1 MSLRSRLASLPTS
14 AKRLVFRSV
23 RGALFRYVRAQPRP
37 ADQVG
42 ADRRVTIILVS
53 AWGMGGTIRT
63 VLNLAG
69 HLAQHYEV
77 EIISVFRR
85 REASFFGSFP
95 PGVKVTALDDQR
107 PEALP
112 RGLRGRL
119 RTYMRGQSSVL
130 MHPIDRAAD
139 QFNLWIDVQLA
150 RRLHRGTGYLITTR
164 PGLNLLAA
172 ELSPPG
178 YIKVGQEHMHL
189 SNHARKLR
197 QAMPKQYPKLD
208 ALAVL
213 TEQDRIAYEAL
224 LRGSLPVAHIPNTV
238 RAMGGPKADLSA
250 TTILAAGRV
259 TPQKGFDL
267 LLKAFAQVAPDHP
280 DWRLR
285 ILGRGDWR
293 VELERIVAERGIGD
307 SVIFDGPSEDLGGE
321 MSRASIYALSSRFEG
336 FPLVLIEAM
345 SKGMAVV
352 AFDCPTGP
360 ADVIEDHRNGILVP
374 PKDVDAYAAGLR
386 EMMEDEDLRRRC
398 GEAAIETAKE
408 YEMARIGP
416 SWDALLERLRIGRG
430 PEDPGAAQDNGAAA
444 LSSRD
449 A

>member
-1 MSLRSRLASLPTS
+1 MSRRSRLATLRTAVRSPRAT
-14 AKRLVFRSV
+14 ANRLVFRAV

-37 ADQVG
+37 ADYAG
-42 ADRRVTIILVS
+42 AERRVTIILVS

-69 HLAQHYEV
+69 HLAQNYDV

-85 REASFFGSFP
+85 REVSFFGAFP

-119 RTYMRGQSSVL
+119 RSFMRGQPSVL

-189 SNHARKLR
+189 GNHARKLR
-197 QAMPKQYPKLD
+197 QAMPRQYPKLD

-213 TEQDRIAYEAL
+213 TDRDRAAYESL
-224 LRGSLPVAHIPNTV
+224 LDGRLPVTHIPNTV
-238 RAMGGPKADLSA
+238 RPMGGPKADLSA
-250 TTILAAGRV
+250 KTILAAGRV

-267 LLKAFAQVAPDHP
+267 LIKAFAQVAPDHP
-280 DWRLR
+280 DWTLR
-285 ILGRGDWR
+285 ILGRGDWLA
-293 VELERIVAERGIGD
+293 ELQRLVAEHGIRG
-307 SVIFDGPSEDLGGE
+307 SVVFEGPSEDLGGE

-360 ADVIEDHRNGILVP
+360 ADVIDDHRNGLLVP
-374 PKDVDAYAAGLR
+374 PKDVDAYAAALR
-386 EMMEDEDLRRRC
+386 EMMDDEELRRRC
-398 GEAAIETAKE
+398 GEAAVETAKE
-408 YEMARIGP
+408 YEMERIGP
-416 SWDALLERLRIGRG
+416 SWDALLEELARGRQGVAAGALAGRG
-430 PEDPGAAQDNGAAA
+430 A
-444 LSSRD
+444 
-449 A
+449 

>member
-1 MSLRSRLASLPTS
+1 MSLPSSLGSLPTT
-14 AKRLVFRSV
+14 AKRFMFRAV

-37 ADQVG
+37 SDHAG
-42 ADRRVTIILVS
+42 AERRVTIILVS

-69 HLAQHYEV
+69 HLAEHYEV

-85 REASFFGSFP
+85 REVSFFGSFP

-119 RTYMRGQSSVL
+119 RTFMRGQSSVL

-197 QAMPKQYPKLD
+197 QAMPRQYPKLD

-213 TEQDRIAYEAL
+213 TDQDRVAYEAL
-224 LRGSLPVAHIPNTV
+224 LNGSPPVTHIPNTV
-238 RAMGGPKADLSA
+238 RPMGGPKADPSA
-250 TTILAAGRV
+250 KTILAAGRV
-259 TPQKGFDL
+259 TPQKGFDML
-267 LLKAFAQVAPDHP
+267 IKAFAQVAPDHP
-280 DWRLR
+280 DWTLR
-285 ILGRGDWR
+285 ILGRGDWLAD
-293 VELERIVAERGIGD
+293 LERLVAEHGIGD
-307 SVIFDGPSEDLGGE
+307 AVVFDGPSEDLGGE

-360 ADVIEDHRNGILVP
+360 ADVIDDHRNGLLVP
-374 PKDVDAYAAGLR
+374 PKDVDAYAAALR
-386 EMMEDEDLRRRC
+386 EMMDDEELRRRC
-398 GEAAIETAKE
+398 GEAAVESAKA
-408 YEMARIGP
+408 YEMERIGP
-416 SWDALLERLRIGRG
+416 SWDALLEQLGARLAT
-430 PEDPGAAQDNGAAA
+430 PV
-444 LSSRD
+444 
-449 A
+449 

>member
-1 MSLRSRLASLPTS
+1 MSLPSSLGSLPTS
-14 AKRLVFRSV
+14 AKRFIFRAV
-23 RGALFRYVRAQPRP
+23 RGALFRYVRAQPR
-37 ADQVG
+37 ASDHAG
-42 ADRRVTIILVS
+42 AERRVTIILIS

-69 HLAQHYEV
+69 HLAEHYEV

-85 REASFFGSFP
+85 REVSFFGSFP

-119 RTYMRGQSSVL
+119 RTFMRGQSSVL

-197 QAMPKQYPKLD
+197 QAMPRQYPKLD

-213 TEQDRIAYEAL
+213 TDQDRVAYEAL
-224 LRGSLPVAHIPNTV
+224 LNGRLPVTHIPNTV
-238 RAMGGPKADLSA
+238 RPMGGPKADPSA
-250 TTILAAGRV
+250 KTILAAGRV
-259 TPQKGFDL
+259 TPQKGFDML
-267 LLKAFAQVAPDHP
+267 IKAFAQVAPDHP
-280 DWRLR
+280 DWTLR
-285 ILGRGDWR
+285 ILGRGEWLA
-293 VELERIVAERGIGD
+293 ELERLVAEHGIGG
-307 SVIFDGPSEDLGGE
+307 SVVFDGPSEDLGGE

-360 ADVIEDHRNGILVP
+360 ADIIDDHRNGLLVAF
-374 PKDVDAYAAGLR
+374 KDIPALGA
-386 EMMEDEDLRRRC
+386 
-398 GEAAIETAKE
+398 
-408 YEMARIGP
+408 
-416 SWDALLERLRIGRG
+416 ALLEMIEDEELRR
-430 PEDPGAAQDNGAAA
+430 ACGAAA
-444 LSSRD
+444 VETARGYTMD
-449 A
+449 AVGPMWDRLLADLLAERRA